1 MKKACSFIQKFSNT
15 FKSLSP
21 VGCSKTASEKN
32 TKIIIFRKLSEIH
45 PYILK
50 PLTLY
55 GEQWETDLLDPLSLL
70 GKTIVIYAFC
80 QWALYLSTENNKLNL
95 YNDLKKLKTW

>member
-1 MKKACSFIQKFSNT
+1 MKKACSFIQKCSNT

-21 VGCSKTASEKN
+21 VRCSKTAPEKN
-32 TKIIIFRKLSEIH
+32 AKIIVFGKLSEIH

-55 GEQWETDLLDPLSLL
+55 GEQWETDLLGALSLL

-80 QWALYLSTENNKLNL
+80 QRALSLSTENNKLNL
-95 YNDLKKLKTW
+95 YNDL